1 MKQILSILL
10 IITTAL
16 SCKNSNSIKNHKVR
30 FLVDQIPDT
39 TTPIVFKQDLVPNDK
54 IIHRGVFSPNFEEYY
69 YTISDKNF
77 KQFTIYSIQKING
90 KWAIPKKA
98 FFNSDYNDHGMSFSS
113 DGKSLY
119 FSSTRPVNIEGVAS
133 TWHIWK
139 SEKKN
144 NVWSTPE
151 YVDIPNLRDKLTSHP
166 SITDSGVLYFHVSNS
181 DYSEMDIYLSKAVNG
196 KFQNAQKLIVPQ
208 YAKVGKCTPYISPKE
223 DYIIFASIGNQL
235 DLIISFMDKNGKW
248 THTKKL
254 SEKINNLGQG
264 NPYITPDNK
273 FLFYATG
280 DHIEKNWSVKW
291 VNIASE
297 LKKNQN

>member
-1 MKQILSILL
+1 MKQILNTLL
-10 IITTAL
+10 IITIAL
-16 SCKNSNSIKNHKVR
+16 SCKNSNSIENHKMR

-39 TTPIVFKQDLVPNDK
+39 IPITFKQDLIPKDK

-69 YTISDKNF
+69 YTISNKNF
-77 KQFTIYSIQKING
+77 EQFTIYSIQKING
-90 KWAIPKKA
+90 KWSTPKKA

-139 SEKKN
+139 SEKKD

-151 YVDIPNLRDKLTSHP
+151 YVDIPNLRDKLVSHP
-166 SITDSGVLYFHVSNS
+166 SVTNSGTLYFHVSNT
-181 DYSEMDIYLSKAVNG
+181 DYSEMDIYSSKLVNG

-208 YAKVGKCTPYISPKE
+208 YAKVGKCTPYIAPKE
-223 DYIIFASIGNQL
+223 DYIIFATIGNQL

-254 SEKINNLGQG
+254 PEKVNTLGQG
-264 NPYITPDNK
+264 NPCITPDHK
-273 FLFYATG
+273 FLFFATG
-280 DHIEKNWSVKW
+280 DHIDKNWSVKW
-291 VNIASE
+291 VNIESE